1 MVNLDNMVKSY
12 KSNDK
17 VYILNECVTDEYDL
31 SLDIINENTE
41 VSPITNKPIKT
52 ITAKTTLQSFD
63 VENWNRRI
71 YSGDLV
77 MDSIDND
84 GMIQNDI
91 KKGQWI
97 GEFGHPLD
105 TSPKRQMIM
114 FPQTSSHRIL
124 NYWREGN
131 LLKATVQT
139 LPYGYGLA
147 MAANAMNGVP
157 WAFSLRS
164 LGSVDLQT
172 RRVKAPLKVITYDS
186 VYRPSHIEAYGN
198 DILTESAGYED
209 PYDNLF
215 KIMDEC
221 SMVEELPDSFVLS
234 EVTDFVKERSENLQI
249 IADMFNLDKFEC
261 TLNESGT
268 RINVKS
274 DNTTF
279 NIPIETAIRM
289 QYSNILNSIK

>member
-1 MVNLDNMVKSY
+1 M
-12 KSNDK
+12 
-17 VYILNECVTDEYDL
+17 
-31 SLDIINENTE
+31 
-41 VSPITNKPIKT
+41 TNKEKKT

-63 VENWNRRI
+63 VENWNKRI

-91 KKGQWI
+91 KRGQWI

-147 MAANAMNGVP
+147 MAENALNGVP

-172 RRVKAPLKVITYDS
+172 RRVKSPLKVITYDN

-198 DILTESAGYED
+198 DIINESAGLCFNE
-209 PYDNLF
+209 YDLYD
-215 KIMDEC
+215 IMDEC
-221 SMVEELPDSFVLS
+221 SMIEKLPDSFVLS
-234 EVTDFVKERSENLQI
+234 EVTNYVKDRSENLKI

-268 RINVKS
+268 RMNVKS

>member
-1 MVNLDNMVKSY
+1 MLKSY
-12 KSNDK
+12 APNNT
-17 VYILNECVTDEYDL
+17 VYILNECVTNEYDL
-31 SLDIINENTE
+31 SLDIINESSE
-41 VSPITNKPIKT
+41 ISPVTNKEKKT

-63 VENWNRRI
+63 VENWNKRI

-91 KKGQWI
+91 KRGQWI

-147 MAANAMNGVP
+147 MAENALNGVP

-172 RRVKAPLKVITYDS
+172 RRVKSPLKVITYDN

-198 DILTESAGYED
+198 DIINESAGLCFNE
-209 PYDNLF
+209 YDLYD
-215 KIMDEC
+215 IMDEC
-221 SMVEELPDSFVLS
+221 SMIEKLPDSFVLS
-234 EVTDFVKERSENLQI
+234 EVTNYVKDRSENLKI

-268 RINVKS
+268 RMNVKS

>member
-1 MVNLDNMVKSY
+1 MLKSY
-12 KSNDK
+12 APNNT
-17 VYILNECVTDEYDL
+17 VYILNECVTNEYDL
-31 SLDIINENTE
+31 SLDIINESSE
-41 VSPITNKPIKT
+41 ISPVTNKEKKT

-63 VENWNRRI
+63 VENWNKRI
-71 YSGDLV
+71 YSGDIV

-91 KKGQWI
+91 KRGQWI

-147 MAANAMNGVP
+147 MAENALNGVP

-172 RRVKAPLKVITYDS
+172 RRVKSPLKVITYDN

-198 DILTESAGYED
+198 DIINESAGLCFNE
-209 PYDNLF
+209 YDLYD
-215 KIMDEC
+215 IMDEC
-221 SMVEELPDSFVLS
+221 SMIEKLPDSFVLS
-234 EVTDFVKERSENLQI
+234 EVTNYVKDRSENLKI
-249 IADMFNLDKFEC
+249 IADMFNLEKFEC

-268 RINVKS
+268 RMNVKS

-279 NIPIETAIRM
+279 NIPIETAIHM

>member
-1 MVNLDNMVKSY
+1 MLKSY
-12 KSNDK
+12 KQDNT
-17 VYILNECVTDEYDL
+17 VYVLDECVINECDL
-31 SLDIINENTE
+31 SLDILDESTE
-41 VSPITNKPIKT
+41 ISPVTNKTTKT
-52 ITAKTTLQSFD
+52 VTANSTLQSFD
-63 VENWNRRI
+63 VENWNKRI
-71 YSGDLV
+71 YGADLV

-124 NYWREGN
+124 KYWREKN

-147 MAANAMNGVP
+147 MAENALNGVP

-164 LGSVDLQT
+164 LGSVDLET
-172 RRVKAPLKVITYDS
+172 RRVKAPLKVITYDN

-198 DILTESAGYED
+198 EIINESAGF
-209 PYDNLF
+209 YDNYN
-215 KIMDEC
+215 ISDVMNEC
-221 SMVEELPDSFVLS
+221 SLVKQLPESFVLS
-234 EVTDFVKERSENLQI
+234 EVTDFVKERSENLQK
-249 IADMFNLDKFEC
+249 IADMFKLDKVEC
-261 TLNESGT
+261 VLNESGT
-268 RINVKS
+268 RMNVKS
-274 DNTTF
+274 NTTTF
-279 NIPIETAIRM
+279 NIPIETAINL
-289 QYSNILNSIK
+289 QYADILNCIKN